1 MMLEAKTE
9 HMKLLVATYNQ
20 GKLREYRKLLREL
33 PVELVSPADEHI
45 ELEVDEAGQTFEEN
59 AKLKARSFAERS
71 GLVTLADDSGLEVY
85 ALNGEPGVFS
95 ARYDGP
101 NGTDVSR
108 CTLLLE
114 NMAAISWENRGA
126 RFRCVIALA
135 APDLPDSSPIGEG
148 RCEGFITRTPRGEH
162 GFGYDPIFFVPLRG
176 QSMAQLPPEIKNTI
190 SHRARAVEA
199 AKKILARRFFPELLA
214 RWDVT
219 DPLPHTSE
227 IRIRPARFSDHSSLQ
242 RHCCPHDTTHFVRE
256 RLRWAVAKSHEGTL
270 IPLVGEANKNVIA
283 YIQLKLK
290 GNIGEMS
297 SLIVT
302 ESLRGRGVATALIQV
317 SREIARDHGVRILT
331 VAAGPGARRTQTMDG
346 ELGFLPYI
354 TVKVPGVRG
363 HSAS

>member
-1 MMLEAKTE
+1 
-9 HMKLLVATYNQ
+9 MKLLVATNNR
-20 GKLREYRKLLREL
+20 GKLKEYRELLREL
-33 PVELVSPADEHI
+33 PVEWVSPADEHI
-45 ELEVDEAGQTFEEN
+45 ELEVDETGQTFEEN
-59 AKLKARSFAERS
+59 AKLKAQSFAERS
-71 GLVTLADDSGLEVY
+71 GLVTLADDSGLEVD
-85 ALNGEPGVFS
+85 ALNGAPGVFS

-101 NGTDVSR
+101 TGTDVSR
-108 CTLLLE
+108 YTLLLE
-114 NMAAISWENRGA
+114 KMAAIPWENRGA

-135 APDLPDSSPIGEG
+135 APNLPGPSPIGEG
-148 RCEGFITRTPRGEH
+148 RCEGFIARIPRGEH
-162 GFGYDPIFFVPLRG
+162 GFGYDPIFFVPPFG
-176 QSMAQLPPEIKNTI
+176 QSMAQLSPEIKNKI

-227 IRIRPARFSDHSSLQ
+227 ICIRPARFSDHSSLHH
-242 RHCCPHDTTHFVRE
+242 HCYPHETTHFVQE

-302 ESLRGRGVATALIQV
+302 EPLRGRGVATALIQV

-331 VAAGPGARRTQTMDG
+331 VAAEPGARRTQSMYRK
-346 ELGFLPYI
+346 LGFLPYK
-354 TVKVPGVRG
+354 TVKTPRKGYTSPGIYLRQILE
-363 HSAS
+363 